1 MINLDDE
8 IEELYEKWL
17 LDSFPEEI
25 RNKDDL
31 INKSC
36 DGYKRD
42 TFNDL
47 IIKNLWGGKL
57 NGWWTSTYNKKRKTK

>member
-1 MINLDDE
+1 MIKLNDE

-25 RNKDDL
+25 SNKDDL

-47 IIKNLWGGKL
+47 IIKNL
-57 NGWWTSTYNKKRKTK
+57 